1 MIRLNGSVIER
12 AKSRL
17 LLIVLVGSISLVLLF
32 FLSLSVGAYQMSF
45 ETSISSFIQILVN
58 GGPDPHNVNQM
69 VIYNLRLPRTLAVI
83 AVGIGLSIAGAAMQA
98 IIRNP
103 LVDPYITGVSSGAS
117 LGAMLAVLAGV
128 SFVQLSVYTVPIAA
142 FVGALLAFAFTMALS
157 EASGGKPISF
167 VLSGVMIGIG
177 LAAFSN
183 ILMVLNPER
192 LKGILFWMFGSF
204 QSVSMDQALIILF
217 PTVVIVAIILLY
229 ARELN
234 VVLLGEEQ
242 ANQLGLNVVDFKRLM
257 MVLTSIL
264 TGVCVAFTGVIAF
277 LGLIVPHSARMIVG
291 NDHRLLLPAS
301 IVLGANVLLVADI
314 VARSVIMPIE
324 LPIGAIISLIGVP
337 FFAYLLIRRGKEYGA

>member
-1 MIRLNGSVIER
+1 VIRLNGSVIER

-17 LLIVLVGSISLVLLF
+17 LLIVVVGSISLVLLF
-32 FLSLSVGAYQMSF
+32 FLSLCVGVYPMSF
-45 ETSISSFIQILVN
+45 QDAISSFFYLLTNGMQPHNLGDSVILVS
-58 GGPDPHNVNQM
+58 
-69 VIYNLRLPRTLAVI
+69 RLPRTLAVI

-98 IIRNP
+98 VIRNP
-103 LVDPYITGVSSGAS
+103 LVDPYITGVSSGAM
-117 LGAMLAVLAGV
+117 LGAMLAILAGV
-128 SFVQLSVYTVPIAA
+128 SIVQYSIYTTSIAA
-142 FVGALLAFAFTMALS
+142 FLGALLAFAFTLALS

-177 LAAFSN
+177 LSSFSN
-183 ILMVLNPER
+183 ILMVLNPEK
-192 LKGILFWMFGSF
+192 LKDILFWMFGSF
-204 QSVSMDQALIILF
+204 QKVSMDQALIILF
-217 PTVVIVAIILLY
+217 PTIVITAIILLY

-242 ANQLGLNVVDFKRLM
+242 ANQLGLNVTSFKRIVM
-257 MVLTSIL
+257 ILTSVL

-277 LGLIVPHSARMIVG
+277 LGLIIPHTARMIVG